1 MSTEETS
8 AIGNHSQDVAPLS
21 TQHSALSTPSALR
34 TPFTERFGVRYPIVQ
49 GGLAHLAFA
58 GLAAAVSN
66 AGGLGQITAAS
77 FRTPEELRAEI
88 AAARALTD
96 RPFAVN
102 FALGHRAL
110 DDLLAATLDA
120 GVAAISI
127 TGGNPEPILRRVAGT
142 GVRTMVLTAGVR
154 QAQKAES
161 LGADAVI
168 AVGQEGGGHLGRDD
182 LGTLVLVPRVVDAVQ
197 IPVLA
202 SGGIGDARGFAAAL
216 ALGAAG
222 IEMGTRFVA
231 TRECVAHAAYKEALI
246 RADERAT
253 VVIERSVGRP
263 GRVLDSPG
271 ARKILAAEAG
281 ATSIEELLPLIE
293 GNVNRRGAHDGDL
306 EEGFVWAGQVIGLI
320 DDAPPVAELIER
332 MVSGAAAIVGR
343 LGAQFGGMA

>member
-1 MSTEETS
+1 MTSTDP
-8 AIGNHSQDVAPLS
+8 AANPGHPP
-21 TQHSALSTPSALR
+21 PSALR

-77 FRTPEELRAEI
+77 FRTADELRAEI
-88 AAARALTD
+88 AAARALTA

-102 FALGHRAL
+102 FAIGHRPL
-110 DDLLAATLDA
+110 DDLLDAALDA
-120 GVAAISI
+120 GVPAISL
-127 TGGNPEPILRRVAGT
+127 TGGNPEPLLRRVAG
-142 GVRTMVLTAGVR
+142 GDVRTLVLVASVR

-182 LGTLVLVPRVVDAVQ
+182 LGTIVLVPRVVDAVR

-202 SGGIGDARGFAAAL
+202 SGGIGDARGLAAAL

-231 TRECVAHAAYKEALI
+231 TQDCLAHAAYKDALV
-246 RADERAT
+246 RATERDT

-263 GRVLDSPG
+263 GRVLDTPG
-271 ARKILAAEAG
+271 ARRILDAEATAAG
-281 ATSIEELLPLIE
+281 IEELLPLIE
-293 GNVNRRGAHDGDL
+293 GGVNRRGARDGDL
-306 EEGFVWAGQVIGLI
+306 AAGFVWAGQVIGLI
-320 DDAPPVAELIER
+320 DDLPTVAELIDR
-332 MVSGAAAIVGR
+332 LVAGAAAIAGG
-343 LGAQFGGMA
+343 LAAQFAGAPAPPGGG

>member
-1 MSTEETS
+1 M
-8 AIGNHSQDVAPLS
+8 H
-21 TQHSALSTPSALR
+21 QHPIVSRPSSIVN
-34 TPFTERFGVRYPIVQ
+34 PFTERFNIRYPIVQ

-88 AAARALTD
+88 ATARSLTD

-102 FALGHRAL
+102 FALGHRSL
-110 DDLLAATLDA
+110 DDLLDATLDA
-120 GVAAISI
+120 KVAAISI

-142 GVRTMVLTAGVR
+142 SVRTLVLTAGVR

-182 LGTLVLVPRVVDAVQ
+182 LGTIVLVPRVVDAVS

-202 SGGIGDARGFAAAL
+202 SGGIGDARGLAAAL

-231 TRECVAHAAYKEALI
+231 TRECVAHIAYKDALV
-246 RADERAT
+246 RAGERDT

-263 GRVLDSPG
+263 GRVLDTAG
-271 ARKILAAEAG
+271 ARKILAAEAS
-281 ATSIEELLPLIE
+281 ATSIEDLLPLIE
-293 GNVNRRGAHDGDL
+293 GRINRLGARDGDL
-306 EEGFVWAGQVIGLI
+306 DEGFVWAGQAIGLI
-320 DDAPPVAELIER
+320 DDIPTVADLITR
-332 MVSGAAAIVGR
+332 LVSGASEIAAR
-343 LGAQFGGMA
+343 LGRQFEDVP

>member
-1 MSTEETS
+1 MRTGGNLVS
-8 AIGNHSQDVAPLS
+8 ADVTNSQLPTAHRPPP
-21 TQHSALSTPSALR
+21 TIQ
-34 TPFTERFGVRYPIVQ
+34 TPFTARFGVRYPIVQ

-77 FRTPEELRAEI
+77 FQTPEDLRAEI

-102 FALGHRAL
+102 FAIGHRPL
-110 DDLLAATLDA
+110 DDLLEATLDA

-127 TGGNPEPILRRVAGT
+127 TGGNPEPFLRRIAGT
-142 GVRTMVLTAGVR
+142 GVRALVLTAGVR

-182 LGTLVLVPRVVDAVQ
+182 LGTIVLVPRVVDAVG

-202 SGGIGDARGFAAAL
+202 SGGIGDARGLAAAL

-231 TRECVAHAAYKEALI
+231 TRECIAHAAYKEALI
-246 RADERAT
+246 RASERDT
-253 VVIERSVGRP
+253 VVIERSIGRP
-263 GRVLDSPG
+263 GRTLDTLGARRVLD
-271 ARKILAAEAG
+271 AEAQASG
-281 ATSIEELLPLIE
+281 IEELLPLID
-293 GNVNRRGAHDGDL
+293 GRVNRRGAQEGDL
-306 EEGFVWAGQVIGLI
+306 AEGFVWAGQVIGLI
-320 DDAPPVAELIER
+320 DDVPPVADLIAR
-332 MVSGAAAIVGR
+332 MVAGAAEIAGR
-343 LGAQFGGMA
+343 MGRMLGETT

>member
-1 MSTEETS
+1 MSEVVIACDS
-8 AIGNHSQDVAPLS
+8 SDQSRPQIRN
-21 TQHSALSTPSALR
+21 
-34 TPFTERFGVRYPIVQ
+34 PFTARFNIRYPIVQ

-77 FRTPEELRAEI
+77 FRTPEELQAEI
-88 AAARALTD
+88 ATARSLTD

-110 DDLLAATLDA
+110 DDLLDATLDA
-120 GVAAISI
+120 KVAAISI

-142 GVRTMVLTAGVR
+142 GVRTLVLTAGVR

-182 LGTLVLVPRVVDAVQ
+182 LGTIVLVPRVVDAVS

-222 IEMGTRFVA
+222 IEMGPASLPRANASPTSPTKRHWSAPVSA
-231 TRECVAHAAYKEALI
+231 TP
-246 RADERAT
+246 
-253 VVIERSVGRP
+253 S
-263 GRVLDSPG
+263 
-271 ARKILAAEAG
+271 
-281 ATSIEELLPLIE
+281 
-293 GNVNRRGAHDGDL
+293 
-306 EEGFVWAGQVIGLI
+306 
-320 DDAPPVAELIER
+320 
-332 MVSGAAAIVGR
+332 
-343 LGAQFGGMA
+343 